1 MANKGSPKSQNEK
14 KENKPMTKFEIYSL
28 IIQVLFLIVAIL
40 QLLKD

>member
-1 MANKGSPKSQNEK
+1 MVKKSPPKRQNEK